1 MTHVEVLQRQVWQ
14 AAERHAR
21 GGQGRQ
27 QYARVLRQAPLPAA
41 LLLLTTLL
49 RVLPALP
56 PLLLLLRGGGGC
68 LLPFLN
74 QVGFQEGVREGGG
87 GGAAHA
93 DQAAGGGQQER
104 EVAC

>member
-1 MTHVEVLQRQVWQ
+1 MWQ

-27 QYARVLRQAPLPAA
+27 QYTRVLRQAPLPAA
-41 LLLLTTLL
+41 LLLTTLL

-68 LLPFLN
+68 LLPFLD

-87 GGAAHA
+87 GSAARA

-104 EVAC
+104 EVTC